1 MTSSAETPRRSDAR
15 RNREAILDVARE
27 LFADSPEFP
36 LSEVARRAGVGQ
48 GTLYRHFHDR
58 ADLAAAILDE
68 HVARFQHLATDHAGD
83 PDAFFLLIRAI
94 VEAMSRTHAVR
105 ELAQRDAAVGSAL
118 SDTQRRVAELIK
130 RPLRDAKDAGLLR
143 RDLTVEDVLLIIQ
156 MVRGAVDFVEDPA
169 ARAASASRAL
179 TLALDGATRS
189 GDSRPPGGR

>member
-1 MTSSAETPRRSDAR
+1 MRSDAR
-15 RNREAILDVARE
+15 RNREAILEVARE
-27 LFADSPEFP
+27 LFADLPEFP

-48 GTLYRHFHDR
+48 GTLYRHFRDR

-68 HVARFQHLATDHAGD
+68 HVARFQQLATDHAGD

-130 RPLRDAKDAGLLR
+130 PPLRDAKDAGLLR
-143 RDLTVEDVLLIIQ
+143 RDLTVDDVLLIIQ

-179 TLALDGATRS
+179 TLALDGATHS
-189 GDSRPPGGR
+189 GDSRPQGGR